1 MKVSARAAP
10 GLPPAPTRTD
20 APGAPS
26 VRLPQR
32 SASLG
37 EIYSHSLMTDYRWST
52 PVLPVGPTRKYQR
65 GCGDEYQISDL
76 KSLQEQLISA
86 KTKILTAEGAPLPAA
101 PCLSLAHVCANVP
114 QMMAS
119 SP

>member
-37 EIYSHSLMTDYRWST
+37 EIYSHSLMTDYRRST

-86 KTKILTAEGAPLPAA
+86 KTKILTAEGAPAA
-101 PCLSLAHVCANVP
+101 LCLSLAHVCANVP